1 MLATAGDVIRS
12 LVTYTDWWQPS
23 STSLMQIG
31 AARRSTDVPEG
42 FRAGLLESLP
52 ERMELSRRMRR
63 VSDRDRRLLFLWYVQ
78 QLEVN
83 DIAKAVGL
91 SRRQCFRR
99 RGQAI
104 RALVDEA
111 PQPHPDDVTVR

>member
-1 MLATAGDVIRS
+1 MLATSGDVIRS

-31 AARRSTDVPEG
+31 AARRSSDVPEG
-42 FRAGLLESLP
+42 FRAGLLENLP
-52 ERMELSRRMRR
+52 DRIELSRRMRR

-78 QLEVN
+78 QLEVA
-83 DIAKAVGL
+83 DIAKALGL

-99 RGQAI
+99 RAQAV
-104 RALVDEA
+104 RALLDDEIE
-111 PQPHPDDVTVR
+111 PDREDVA